1 MQTNS
6 RILDDLVKVANGA
19 LGAMSGVKGEVETA
33 LRQQFEKV
41 LMQMDVV
48 SREEFEVVE
57 AMAAKARAEN
67 AALEARLGALETK
80 VTARARPA
88 KPKTARKPAHKTT
101 GKTTSGTAK
110 KSTET

>member
-57 AMAAKARAEN
+57 AMATKARAEN
-67 AALEARLGALETK
+67 AALETRLDALEAK
-80 VTARARPA
+80 MAALGS
-88 KPKTARKPAHKTT
+88 KPKTTRTARR
-101 GKTTSGTAK
+101 KTTSGTRK
-110 KSTET
+110 QSTGN

>member
-19 LGAMSGVKGEVETA
+19 LGAVSGVKGEVETA

-41 LMQMDVV
+41 LIQMDMV

-57 AMAAKARAEN
+57 AMAAKARAQN
-67 AALEARLGALETK
+67 TALEARLDALETK
-80 VTARARPA
+80 LAALTVPA
-88 KPKTARKPAHKTT
+88 KPKATRKPARKA
-101 GKTTSGTAK
+101 TSRAAK
-110 KSTET
+110 NQA

>member
-67 AALEARLGALETK
+67 AALEARLGALEAK
-80 VTARARPA
+80 V
-88 KPKTARKPAHKTT
+88 TARKPAHKTT
-101 GKTTSGTAK
+101 GKTTRKTTSGAAK

>member
-6 RILDDLVKVANGA
+6 RLLDDLVKVANGA

-67 AALEARLGALETK
+67 AALETRLDALEAK
-80 VTARARPA
+80 MTALGS
-88 KPKTARKPAHKTT
+88 KPKTTRTARR
-101 GKTTSGTAK
+101 KTTSGTRK
-110 KSTET
+110 QSTGN

>member
-1 MQTNS
+1 MQTTS

-41 LMQMDVV
+41 LMRMDVV

-67 AALEARLGALETK
+67 AALEARLGALEAK
-80 VTARARPA
+80 V
-88 KPKTARKPAHKTT
+88 TARKPARKTT
-101 GKTTSGTAK
+101 RKTTSGAAK

>member
-1 MQTNS
+1 MQSNS
-6 RILDDLVKVANGA
+6 RILDDLVKVANSA
-19 LGAMSGVKGEVETA
+19 LGAVSGVKGEVETV

-41 LMQMDVV
+41 LLQMDVV

-67 AALEARLGALETK
+67 AALEARLGALEAK
-80 VTARARPA
+80 V
-88 KPKTARKPAHKTT
+88 TARKPARKTT
-101 GKTTSGTAK
+101 RKTTSGTAK

>member
-6 RILDDLVKVANGA
+6 RVLDDLVKVANSA
-19 LGAMSGVKGEVETA
+19 LGAVSGVKGEVETA

-41 LMQMDVV
+41 LMGMDVV

-67 AALEARLGALETK
+67 ATLEARLDALEAK

-88 KPKTARKPAHKTT
+88 KPKTTRKPARKTP
-101 GKTTSGTAK
+101 SGTAK